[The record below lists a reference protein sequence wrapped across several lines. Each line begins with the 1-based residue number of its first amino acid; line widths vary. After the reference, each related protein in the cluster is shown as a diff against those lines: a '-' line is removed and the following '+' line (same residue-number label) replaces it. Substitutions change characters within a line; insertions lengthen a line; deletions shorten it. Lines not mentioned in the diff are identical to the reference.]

1 MDAITTGMEPMDPD
15 HEVLDPYVEPR
26 EEAGGQG
33 DATRYTA
40 GTGRSLLRV
49 ALVIAIALVAG
60 FFLVHRNRSAADAR
74 LAEEA
79 KQAAS
84 EEPVVEAV
92 KVQRAAAAQSLIL
105 PGATAAWDEATIYG
119 RVNGYVAK
127 WMVDIGDQVKAGQ
140 TLATINTPELDA
152 ELLAARAKLN
162 AAIAQVAVKSARAQF
177 ATTSYQRWR
186 DSPKGVVSDQER
198 EDKQAAKAEAD
209 AELTSAHA
217 QVALQQ
223 ADVDRLTAMTR
234 FKEVKAPFD
243 GSVAERQVDT
253 GDLVTAGS
261 TANTKLLFRV
271 VQDDPIRV
279 FVSAPQNVAA
289 DLMKPGVEA
298 DVILG
303 DASGQRI
310 VGKVARTAGA
320 IDPRSRTLRVEI
332 DLANPGH
339 KVVPGMYVQVEF
351 KLSSGNA
358 IQVPAAALLFRSD
371 GPYVA
376 VIGADGAVAFRKV
389 TIARDDGTTVT
400 IGSGLSDGDDVA
412 LNISSQIVSG
422 QRVKVRRT
430 GGGALQKA
438 ADAK

>member
-1 MDAITTGMEPMDPD
+1 MRTGMTPIDPD

-26 EEAGGQG
+26 EEAGDQG
-33 DATRYTA
+33 DTTRIAA
-40 GTGRSLLRV
+40 GTGGRLLRV
-49 ALVIAIALVAG
+49 ALVIAIGLVAG

-74 LAEEA
+74 LIDEARQTAAE
-79 KQAAS
+79 Q
-84 EEPVVEAV
+84 PVVEAV
-92 KVQRAAAAQSLIL
+92 KVQRSTAPQGLTL

-140 TLATINTPELDA
+140 TLATIYTPELDA
-152 ELLAARAKLN
+152 ELVAAKAKLN
-162 AAIAQVAVKSARAQF
+162 AAIAQVAVKLARAQF
-177 ATTSYQRWR
+177 ATTSYERWR

-223 ADVDRLTAMTR
+223 ADVDRLTAMTQ

-261 TANTKLLFRV
+261 TANTKMLFRV

-279 FVSAPQNVAA
+279 FVSAPQNVAT

-298 DVILG
+298 DVILSA
-303 DASGQRI
+303 ASGKRI
-310 VGKVARTAGA
+310 AGKVTRTAGT

-339 KVVPGMYVQVEF
+339 KLVPGMYVQVAF
-351 KLSSGNA
+351 KIASGNN
-358 IQVPAAALLFRSD
+358 IQIPAAALLFRSD
-371 GPYVA
+371 GPHVA

-389 TIARDDGTTVT
+389 TIASDDGSMVT

-422 QRVKVRRT
+422 QIVKIHRT
-430 GGGALQKA
+430 GDGALQKA